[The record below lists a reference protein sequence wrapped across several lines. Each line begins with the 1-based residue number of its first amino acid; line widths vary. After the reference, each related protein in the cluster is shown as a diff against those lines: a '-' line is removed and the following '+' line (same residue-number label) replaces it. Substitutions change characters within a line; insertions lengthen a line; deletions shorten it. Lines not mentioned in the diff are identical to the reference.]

1 MLHVFN
7 RPPVVLGSLRIG
19 FIELSGWDY
28 HALTPDSSPMG
39 GAQSA
44 LCYLARALAKRGH
57 EVFQATRVRVPGDY
71 GGVHC
76 LNLDTVGLDGLRA
89 LKLDVCVCVM
99 SAGTGMEVR
108 QALGT
113 PTRVVLWTGHAA
125 NQPAVQALR
134 HLAELQAYD
143 GFAFVSQWQAGVFEQ
158 AFGVPRE
165 RIVVLGN
172 AVAPAFENLFPAGS
186 PITADKPTPPIL
198 AYTSTPYRG
207 LILLLDAFPRIRER
221 IAGARLRI
229 YSSMKV
235 YRTPADEDEAEFG
248 GLYDRFRKMEGVEY
262 IGSLPQAELARQ
274 LRDVTILAYPNIFA
288 ETSCIAA
295 LEAMAAGCRV
305 VTSRLGALPETT
317 AGFAELVDVG
327 TDWEDYVGRFAETV
341 VREHQR
347 MQERPEEAGTQLRR
361 QVDFINECS
370 TWGRHAM
377 EWETWLRQ
385 LCR

>member
-7 RPPVVLGSLRIG
+7 RPLAVLGSLRIG
-19 FIELSGWDY
+19 FIDFSGWDY

-44 LCYLARALAKRGH
+44 LCYLTRALVQRGH
-57 EVFQATRVRVPGDY
+57 DVFQATRVRVPGDY

-76 LNLDTVGLDGLRA
+76 LNLDTAGLDGLRA
-89 LKLDVCVCVM
+89 LKLDACVCVM
-99 SAGTGMEVR
+99 SAGMGVEFR

-113 PTRVVLWTGHAA
+113 QTRVVLWTGHAA
-125 NQPAVQALR
+125 DQPAVQKLR
-134 HLAELQAYD
+134 HPAELQAYD
-143 GFAFVSQWQAGVFEQ
+143 GFAFVSQWQAGVFEKT
-158 AFGVPRE
+158 FGVPRE

-172 AVAPAFENLFPAGS
+172 AVAPAFVKLFPAGS
-186 PITADKPTPPIL
+186 PIAAGKPTPPIL

-207 LILLLDAFPRIRER
+207 LILLLDVFPRIREK

-262 IGSLPQAELARQ
+262 FGSLPQAELARQ
-274 LRDVTILAYPNIFA
+274 MRDVTILAYPNIFA

-295 LEAMAAGCRV
+295 LEALAAGCRV
-305 VTSRLGALPETT
+305 VTSRLGALPETM
-317 AGFAELVDVG
+317 AGFAELVDMG
-327 TDWEDYVGRFAETV
+327 MNWEDYVGRFAEAV

-347 MQERPEEAGTQLRR
+347 MQELPEETETQLRR
-361 QVDFINECS
+361 QVDFMNECG
-370 TWGRHAM
+370 TWGRRAA
-377 EWETWLRQ
+377 EWEAWLRQ